1 MIALAITA
9 VIVML
14 PLTMESLA
22 AAPMVSMFSSTSVA
36 ASATLVIAMMSRSML
51 LVMLLIIVWMSIIV
65 VHVIA
70 IHGIKVWIM
79 LAPDVVAAPIQMH
92 HC

>member
-1 MIALAITA
+1 MIILTATA
-9 VIVML
+9 VIAML
-14 PLTMESLA
+14 FLTMESFA
-22 AAPMVSMFSSTSVA
+22 AAPMAYRFSSTSVS
-36 ASATLVIAMMSRSML
+36 ASDTLVIAMMSQIML
-51 LVMLLIIVWMSIIV
+51 LILLLIIVWMSIIV

-79 LAPDVVAAPIQMH
+79 LAPDAVAAPVQMH